1 MKKYFLFGYL
11 LGVIFW
17 SFSVYWIFSAIN
29 FYGAGNLV
37 SFLITSLLILYLSL
51 YSGLFFSSIFL
62 FKNNRYRWLI
72 LPSTFFL
79 LEWIKSWMISGF
91 PWLNLG
97 IIFDQLWGALPIIGI
112 SGTSFIIIMFACLLF
127 EQNPFLKLGLS
138 TSLMILMLFG
148 PGHYQTIDGK
158 SLKLTVIQP
167 GTNDVEKIIALTNE
181 AAHNLVVWP
190 EAVAPFRVGLVNIKS
205 DDKKCVEVCEDV
217 YSSFN
222 ETKLDILYDDRDERA
237 GAKLNDMDLIG
248 LPWQIVVGPRGIKTG
263 HLELKNR
270 RSGTTEDL
278 SIETLKQRF
287 LTN

>member
-11 LGVIFW
+11 LGIIFW

-127 EQNPFLKLGLS
+127 ERNPFLKFGLS

-148 PGHYQTIDGK
+148 PGHYQTHVLLIP
-158 SLKLTVIQP
+158 LRVQCVVIC
-167 GTNDVEKIIALTNE
+167 
-181 AAHNLVVWP
+181 
-190 EAVAPFRVGLVNIKS
+190 F
-205 DDKKCVEVCEDV
+205 
-217 YSSFN
+217 
-222 ETKLDILYDDRDERA
+222 
-237 GAKLNDMDLIG
+237 
-248 LPWQIVVGPRGIKTG
+248 
-263 HLELKNR
+263 
-270 RSGTTEDL
+270 
-278 SIETLKQRF
+278 
-287 LTN
+287 

>member
-29 FYGAGNLV
+29 FYGARNLV
-37 SFLITSLLILYLSL
+37 SFLINSLIILYLSL

-97 IIFDQLWGALPIIGI
+97 IIFDQLWGALPIIGV

-127 EQNPFLKLGLS
+127 ERNPFLKLGLS

-167 GTNDVEKIIALTNE
+167 GTNDVEKIIALTNK

-190 EAVAPFRVGLVNIKS
+190 EAVAWYDTSIKKQFENKTVIGGFFTKTNDQVFASLVNTA
-205 DDKKCVEVCEDV
+205 DDHIYNKRNLVPFGE
-217 YSSFN
+217 FQPFG
-222 ETKLDILYDDRDERA
+222 KLLA
-237 GAKLNDMDLIG
+237 SLM
-248 LPWQIVVGPRGIKTG
+248 
-263 HLELKNR
+263 
-270 RSGTTEDL
+270 
-278 SIETLKQRF
+278 RF
-287 LTN
+287 LIFQIQIFLKAN